1 MQVTDEIRWFFPG
14 AAPAAVLDWFRDGA
28 PIGASPKRT
37 DIYLPLPHQL
47 GLSVKLREGRLE
59 FKTQAGPARAV
70 AYPHNTAG
78 EAAPWKKEGYRTHLF
93 ADIERRLADPAALHV
108 VKERHLRKFA
118 IHEAGAIEISGGEA
132 PRQGCLFEVT
142 QLWLDEAPSWTVA
155 LEAFGAPAPLAH
167 SLEAVAVQ
175 VLRTPCPVSLTVT
188 DSASYP
194 QWLPAQRRDQR
205 S

>member
-14 AAPAAVLDWFRDGA
+14 AVPAAVLDWFRDGA
-28 PIGASPKRT
+28 PIEASPKRT

-59 FKTQAGPARAV
+59 FKTQAAPARTI
-70 AYPHNTAG
+70 AYPNGIAG

-118 IHEAGAIEISGGEA
+118 IHEAGVSEISAGEV
-132 PRQGCLFEVT
+132 PRQGCLFEGT
-142 QLWLDEAPSWTVA
+142 QLWLDEATSWTAA

-167 SLEAVAVQ
+167 SLDAVAAQ
-175 VLRTPCPVSLTVT
+175 VFRTPCPLPLTAAN
-188 DSASYP
+188 SASYP
-194 QWLPAQRRDQR
+194 QWLPAQRREQP

>member
-1 MQVTDEIRWFFPG
+1 
-14 AAPAAVLDWFRDGA
+14 
-28 PIGASPKRT
+28 
-37 DIYLPLPHQL
+37 L

-59 FKTQAGPARAV
+59 FKSQAGPARAV
-70 AYPHNTAG
+70 AYPNDIAG

-108 VKERHLRKFA
+108 IKERHLRKFA
-118 IHEAGAIEISGGEA
+118 ILEAGTAIEIGGGEA

-167 SLEAVAVQ
+167 SLGAVAAQ
-175 VLRTPCPVSLTVT
+175 VLRTPCPVSLTPAN
-188 DSASYP
+188 SASYP
-194 QWLPAQRRDQR
+194 QWLPAQR
-205 S
+205 